1 MSTIAVD
8 PFKEFK
14 QRQREGWKFFAPLE
28 TFTTLAAAQ
37 LANFA
42 QIQPGQTVLDVGTG
56 TGVAAI
62 TARRRGARV
71 SALDLTPELLQRA
84 REHSAIAGITD
95 IDWKEGDA
103 ESLPYGDASFDVVTS
118 QFGHMFA
125 PRPDVA
131 IGEMLR
137 VLKPGGRIAFS
148 TWPPDLYVGRMLAMV
163 SKYSPPP
170 PPGASPPG
178 QWGEPAIV
186 RERLGDRVHDLVF
199 TGGLML
205 IPALSPQ
212 HYRASIETTAGPVIK
227 LVESLAN
234 DAPKLAA
241 FRAELE
247 ALAAEYHADNAI
259 RQDYLMTRAT
269 KK

>member
-1 MSTIAVD
+1 MTTIAVD

-37 LANFA
+37 LVNFA

-62 TARRRGARV
+62 TAHRRGARV
-71 SALDLTPELLQRA
+71 SALDLTPELLARA
-84 REHSAIAGITD
+84 RESSAIAGIND

-103 ESLPYGDASFDVVTS
+103 ESLPYADASFDVVMS

-125 PRPDVA
+125 PRPEVA
-131 IGEMLR
+131 TAEMLR
-137 VLKPGGRIAFS
+137 VLKPGGRIAFA
-148 TWPPDLYVGRMLAMV
+148 TWPPDFYVARMFALV
-163 SKYSPPP
+163 SKYLPP
-170 PPGASPPG
+170 PPGVPPTG
-178 QWGEPAIV
+178 LWGDPAVV
-186 RERLGDRVHDLVF
+186 RERLGDRVRDLTF
-199 TGGLML
+199 LSGRMQF
-205 IPALSPQ
+205 PALSPQ
-212 HYRASIETTAGPVIK
+212 HYRTVIETTAGPVIK
-227 LVESLAN
+227 VVENLAG

-241 FRAELE
+241 FRADVE
-247 ALAAEYHADNAI
+247 ALATEYLVDNAVV
-259 RQDYLMTRAT
+259 QDYLMTRAT